1 MNNVLLN
8 HSVVISN
15 CYVEMTKKA
24 AQGSFIL
31 WLESKDK
38 SEQKMIRNNLRA
50 FGWYIVK
57 RRSGEYQLMER
68 LTIKNAPE
76 KFLERVLDEI
86 KLCLENEPNEGYE
99 VNLGY
104 IEQIMPAEIVRV
116 KNVPQNINV
125 CVLMV

>member
-1 MNNVLLN
+1 VNNDLLN
-8 HSVVISN
+8 HTFTVSN

-57 RRSGEYQLMER
+57 RRTGEYQLMER
-68 LTIKNAPE
+68 LTVKKRSEKIPRKNS
-76 KFLERVLDEI
+76 
-86 KLCLENEPNEGYE
+86 
-99 VNLGY
+99 
-104 IEQIMPAEIVRV
+104 Q
-116 KNVPQNINV
+116 
-125 CVLMV
+125 